1 MIVRRDDNGLIVRRT
16 FHDLRRVIL
25 ISLVSGQKTVNQV
38 SRSTKINWRSV
49 VIHLNYLVEKGLVR
63 NLVNSPY
70 VKIFEL
76 SETGKEFIALLGLDL
91 EKSANQESKK
101 ELKIQKVKES

>member
-91 EKSANQESKK
+91 F
-101 ELKIQKVKES
+101 

>member
-1 MIVRRDDNGLIVRRT
+1 LIVRRDDNGLIVRRT